1 MKSKRKWSQRVTRT
15 SNALDLEPG
24 VFKMGAKD
32 MARSLKRSA
41 ERSTRRKSSPFRS
54 AMSMLVFYENRA
66 GKNLPA
72 KQKRTLRAAKQE
84 LRELYGKTNEGRRSR
99 GRASAR
105 RGLPPRRRGR
115 ART

>member
-1 MKSKRKWSQRVTRT
+1 MTRRWSQHVTET
-15 SNALDLEPG
+15 SNALDLEPD
-24 VFKMGAKD
+24 VFKMGAKE

-41 ERSTRRKSSPFRS
+41 DRSMRRKSSPFRS

-66 GKNLPA
+66 GTGLSAERK
-72 KQKRTLRAAKQE
+72 KTIDAAKDE
-84 LRELYGKTNEGRRSR
+84 LRELYGKPTVARRPR

-105 RGLPPRRRGR
+105 RGPRRRRRAR

>member
-1 MKSKRKWSQRVTRT
+1 MKSSRKWSQRVTRT
-15 SNALDLEPG
+15 SNALDLDPG

-66 GKNLPA
+66 GKNLPV
-72 KQKRTLRAAKQE
+72 KQRRTLRAAKQE
-84 LRELYGKTNEGRRSR
+84 LRELYGKPSETSRSR

-105 RGLPPRRRGR
+105 RGRSPRRRGR